1 MRFEYPTLLG
11 TPEAAE
17 LAKAIVDPHQV
28 LYDLFRAGKFN
39 RDFKSTPG
47 KIAYHIP
54 CHLKAQ
60 SIGLRS
66 RDLMRRIPGVEIDTV
81 DACTAHD
88 GTWAMKKEFFPL
100 SMKWGAKAFNGMRNA
115 EPNLMATDCHSPRS
129 RSSRGLACA
138 HCIRPRFSPAP
149 TSPTGSRKR
158 SSQRRRSRK
167 PNEAG
172 NPERD
177 YPVRSI

>member
-17 LAKAIVDPHQV
+17 LAKAIVDPHEV

-47 KIAYHIP
+47 KIAYHVP

-66 RDLMRRIPGVEIDTV
+66 RDLMRRIPGVDMT
-81 DACTAHD
+81 
-88 GTWAMKKEFFPL
+88 P
-100 SMKWGAKAFNGMRNA
+100 GMRRI
-115 EPNLMATDCHSPRS
+115 RS
-129 RSSRGLACA
+129 RE
-138 HCIRPRFSPAP
+138 
-149 TSPTGSRKR
+149 
-158 SSQRRRSRK
+158 RK
-167 PNEAG
+167 PILWAFRWHG
-172 NPERD
+172 T
-177 YPVRSI
+177 